1 MTESPMSQ
9 STYTIGRHLMEQ
21 QKSFAGSTGNST
33 SLMWDLTI
41 AFKVI
46 STEVNKAGLVDVL
59 GLTGET
65 NVHGEGVKKLDI
77 FAHDTI
83 FKCMDHGGHLCLMA
97 SEESPDILPIP
108 AKFEKGE
115 YILLFD
121 PLDGSSN
128 IDVNVSVGS
137 IFSIL
142 RKKSE
147 GPDGRLEDCLQ
158 PGTEQVAAGYV
169 VYGSSTMLVYTSGE
183 GVHGFTL
190 DPSIGE
196 FLLSHP
202 NMKIPER
209 GSVYSIN
216 EGNHDHWDERTR
228 EYIQSLKNS
237 RDGNKPYSLRYIGSL
252 VADFHRNLL
261 QGGIFLYPASY
272 QDPDNPRPK
281 LRLLYEANPLAFIV
295 EQAGGQASTG
305 HERIMEIQP
314 TSLHQKIPLIIGSGK
329 DVEAYETSLQGVI
342 TPDTPQ

>member
-1 MTESPMSQ
+1 MTEPTTNP

-21 QKSFAGSTGNST
+21 QKSFAGSTGNFT

-59 GLTGET
+59 GLTGEK

-83 FKCMDHGGHLCLMA
+83 FEAMDHGGHLCLMA

-108 AKFEKGE
+108 AKFKKGE

-142 RKKSE
+142 RRNSE

-169 VYGSSTMLVYTSGE
+169 VYGSSTMLVYTTGE

-196 FLLSHP
+196 FLCSHP
-202 NMKIPER
+202 NMKIPSR
-209 GSVYSIN
+209 GSIYSIN
-216 EGNHDHWDERTR
+216 EGNHDQWDERTQ

-261 QGGIFLYPASY
+261 KGGIFLYPASY

-281 LRLLYEANPLAFIV
+281 LRLLYEGNPLAFII
-295 EQAGGQASTG
+295 EQAGGRASTG

-314 TSLHQKIPLIIGSGK
+314 TSLHQKIPLIMGSCE
-329 DVEAYETSLQGVI
+329 DVEAYETFLQEV
-342 TPDTPQ
+342 TQPNSPQ

>member
-21 QKSFAGSTGNST
+21 QKSFAGSTGHFT

-108 AKFEKGE
+108 PKFEKGE

-142 RKKSE
+142 RKKVKVPTAAWKTAYSPE
-147 GPDGRLEDCLQ
+147 PNRWQRDTWSMDRAQCL
-158 PGTEQVAAGYV
+158 
-169 VYGSSTMLVYTSGE
+169 
-183 GVHGFTL
+183 
-190 DPSIGE
+190 SI
-196 FLLSHP
+196 P
-202 NMKIPER
+202 PEKESMDSLWTPV
-209 GSVYSIN
+209 SVSFC
-216 EGNHDHWDERTR
+216 
-228 EYIQSLKNS
+228 SL
-237 RDGNKPYSLRYIGSL
+237 I
-252 VADFHRNLL
+252 
-261 QGGIFLYPASY
+261 
-272 QDPDNPRPK
+272 
-281 LRLLYEANPLAFIV
+281 
-295 EQAGGQASTG
+295 
-305 HERIMEIQP
+305 RI
-314 TSLHQKIPLIIGSGK
+314 
-329 DVEAYETSLQGVI
+329 
-342 TPDTPQ
+342 

>member
-1 MTESPMSQ
+1 MTEPSMSP
-9 STYTIGRHLMEQ
+9 STYTIGRHLVEQ
-21 QKSFAGSTGNST
+21 QKNFADSTGDFT

-46 STEVNKAGLVDVL
+46 STEVNKAGLLDVL

-83 FKCMDHGGHLCLMA
+83 FKSMDHGGHLCLMA
-97 SEESPDILPIP
+97 SEESADILPIP
-108 AKFEKGE
+108 AQFKKGK

-128 IDVNVSVGS
+128 IDVNVSVGT

-142 RKKSE
+142 RRKSE

-169 VYGSSTMLVYTSGE
+169 VYGSSTMLVYTAGG

-202 NMKIPER
+202 NIKVPPR
-209 GSVYSIN
+209 GSIYSIN
-216 EGNHDHWDERTR
+216 EGYHDQWDERTR

-281 LRLLYEANPLAFIV
+281 LRLLYEGNPLAFIV
-295 EQAGGQASTG
+295 EQAGGRASTG

-314 TSLHQKIPLIIGSGK
+314 TSLHQKVPLIIGSCE
-329 DVEAYETSLQGVI
+329 DVEAYETLLQGVNQ
-342 TPDTPQ
+342 PNSPQ

>member
-1 MTESPMSQ
+1 MTEPSMSP

-21 QKSFAGSTGNST
+21 QKNFADSTGNFT

-46 STEVNKAGLVDVL
+46 STEVNKAGLLDVL

-65 NVHGEGVKKLDI
+65 NVHGERVKKLDV

-83 FKCMDHGGHLCLMA
+83 FKSMDHGGHLCLMA
-97 SEESPDILPIP
+97 SEESADILPIP
-108 AKFEKGE
+108 AKFKKGK

-128 IDVNVSVGS
+128 IDVNVSVGT

-142 RKKSE
+142 RRKSE

-169 VYGSSTMLVYTSGE
+169 VYGSSTMLVYTAGG

-202 NMKIPER
+202 NIKVPPR
-209 GSVYSIN
+209 GSIYSIN
-216 EGNHDHWDERTR
+216 EGYHDQWDERTR

-281 LRLLYEANPLAFIV
+281 LRLLYEGNPLAFIV
-295 EQAGGQASTG
+295 EQAGG
-305 HERIMEIQP
+305 
-314 TSLHQKIPLIIGSGK
+314 
-329 DVEAYETSLQGVI
+329 
-342 TPDTPQ
+342 

>member
-1 MTESPMSQ
+1 MSP
-9 STYTIGRHLMEQ
+9 STYTIGRHLVEQ
-21 QKSFAGSTGNST
+21 QKNFADSTGDFT

-46 STEVNKAGLVDVL
+46 STEVNKAGLLDVL
-59 GLTGET
+59 GLTGGT
-65 NVHGEGVKKLDI
+65 NVHGERVKKLDV

-83 FKCMDHGGHLCLMA
+83 FKSMDHGGHLCLMA
-97 SEESPDILPIP
+97 SEESADILPIS
-108 AKFEKGE
+108 AKFKKGK

-169 VYGSSTMLVYTSGE
+169 VYGSSTMLVYTAGG

-202 NMKIPER
+202 NIKIPPR
-209 GSVYSIN
+209 GSIYSIN
-216 EGNHDHWDERTR
+216 EGYHDQWDERTR

-281 LRLLYEANPLAFIV
+281 LRLLYEGNPLAFIV
-295 EQAGGQASTG
+295 EQAGGRASTG

-314 TSLHQKIPLIIGSGK
+314 TSLHQKVPLIIGSCE
-329 DVEAYETSLQGVI
+329 DVEAYETLLQGVNQ
-342 TPDTPQ
+342 PNSPQ